1 MLKRF
6 RRGAPGGNFIF
17 PDHGAALTPWS
28 SRSIRVWQGALVFL
42 KPNPIA
48 HVDMA
53 TVEALRNRWRGLRR
67 SPIGFHLELGRRA
80 IGFTNGLLCG
90 FTGTRGANLRPYNPA
105 AVNDFSR
112 FRAHGGHYSGLGA
125 ARQCH

>member
-6 RRGAPGGNFIF
+6 RRGASGGNFIF

-48 HVDMA
+48 HVDIDLVA
-53 TVEALRNRWRGLRR
+53 GFGLGGARTAIERLYTAR
-67 SPIGFHLELGRRA
+67 SLSGLISKCGVLKLGAPLSIEQLQGRR
-80 IGFTNGLLCG
+80 
-90 FTGTRGANLRPYNPA
+90 P
-105 AVNDFSR
+105 
-112 FRAHGGHYSGLGA
+112 
-125 ARQCH
+125 